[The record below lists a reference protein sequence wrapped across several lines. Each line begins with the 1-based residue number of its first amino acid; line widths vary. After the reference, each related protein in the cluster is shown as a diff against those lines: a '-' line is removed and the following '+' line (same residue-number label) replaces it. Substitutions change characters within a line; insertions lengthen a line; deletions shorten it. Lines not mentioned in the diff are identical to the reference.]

1 MASFRGSAFPR
12 FARRRAMESTTEDLE
27 ITCDLAQDHTEDLAP
42 QISDTRPA
50 EPRSQQPAPREI
62 PQQAA
67 TREVPAT
74 RPTRERAQT
83 QVQPSVARAPAKAPG
98 VPPEGAPPEGAPP
111 EVRGASHTRAAP
123 AVQKPVVVHPT
134 RVDPGVILSERFL
147 IERQIGAGGHSLVFC
162 ARDMHPVPGART
174 QARVALKTPHIDRT
188 DRPRAAARL
197 RKEFECLQGLSH
209 PNIVR
214 SHEYFCDERECFM
227 TMELLEGRTLAS
239 LQREWMPFPT
249 ALAYRVLNA
258 AGQALLHAHE
268 RGVVHGDF
276 TPGNVFVTSDER
288 VKVLDFGASVVA
300 GSHDGEH
307 AAAGTRAY
315 ASPEVLSGL
324 PPDARDDLYSFA
336 CLAYE
341 LLVGRHPFDR
351 KSSIEAKERE
361 LTLPRSGSLAAP
373 QWFALVAALAWK
385 RSDRSI
391 SLEALL
397 KTLQESKLVASRPIS
412 ASSGQRS
419 FTPEAIAAARA
430 LREEPLSDDIWP
442 RRNWG
447 WLVFAACILVMTL
460 LWFR

>member
-12 FARRRAMESTTEDLE
+12 FARPGATESVTEDLE

-42 QISDTRPA
+42 EAAEAQQA
-50 EPRSQQPAPREI
+50 EPRIQHPVRANPAPRDAF
-62 PQQAA
+62 PP
-67 TREVPAT
+67 RENRMA
-74 RPTRERAQT
+74 RPTRERT
-83 QVQPSVARAPAKAPG
+83 QVQPSVAQVPAKAPS
-98 VPPEGAPPEGAPP
+98 VSPEAPARPAAIAKP
-111 EVRGASHTRAAP
+111 TQAAP
-123 AVQKPVVVHPT
+123 TAPAPAPVGPT
-134 RVDPGVILSERFL
+134 FVEPGVILHERFL
-147 IERQIGAGGHSLVFC
+147 IERQIGAGGHSTVFR
-162 ARDMHPVPGART
+162 ARDLHPAQSVKT
-174 QARVALKTPHIDRT
+174 QTRVALKTPHIDRT
-188 DRPRAAARL
+188 DRARASARL

-214 SHEYFCDERECFM
+214 TYEFFSDERECFM

-276 TPGNVFVTSDER
+276 TPGNVFVTGDEQ

-361 LTLPRSGSLAAP
+361 LTPPRSGSLAAP

-385 RSDRSI
+385 RSERSI

-397 KTLQESKLVASRPIS
+397 KTLQDSKPAPARPNS
-412 ASSGQRS
+412 APSVNRS

-430 LREEPLSDDIWP
+430 LREQPLSDDIWP

-447 WLVFAACILVMTL
+447 WLLFAACIIVMAL